1 MRKPQPYKQ
10 SAEPQPVAQPVQLP
24 DTRRGSPLPWVSVTP
39 GLAYGRYLTDQ
50 VEDNARNESN
60 RFQVAATINQT
71 LGADAPLWRR
81 PATRRPP
88 VREEARD
95 LRPTLGMAA
104 ARTDSSPCGSS
115 TPRSVS
121 KLAYAGSVGSQALFG
136 IPVVH
141 RLRWHS
147 QLKEG
152 SLVWP
157 FEINRPVHPG
167 RGSYTPR
174 SGPGRFRP
182 GHDAKLRSHRRTK
195 AGIEIGKS
203 HPDWPESIDR
213 EAGPLKCCGDVLIDF
228 HDRTASDH

>member
-10 SAEPQPVAQPVQLP
+10 SAEPQPVAQPVRLP

-71 LGADAPLWRR
+71 LGADAIVEAPT
-81 PATRRPP
+81 TRRPP
-88 VREEARD
+88 VSEEARD

-121 KLAYAGSVGSQALFG
+121 KL
-136 IPVVH
+136 
-141 RLRWHS
+141 RLRGVGRQPS
-147 QLKEG
+147 A
-152 SLVWP
+152 V
-157 FEINRPVHPG
+157 RHPG
-167 RGSYTPR
+167 RAPSALAFPTEGGEPGLAVRDQPSRPPRPGIVHAEIWPGTIPTRSRCQTPIAPSDEGRDRDREKPSRLAREHR
-174 SGPGRFRP
+174 SGGR
-182 GHDAKLRSHRRTK
+182 
-195 AGIEIGKS
+195 
-203 HPDWPESIDR
+203 
-213 EAGPLKCCGDVLIDF
+213 PLKCCGDVLIDF